1 MITRPLDLSTR
12 LRGEPR
18 SFDYL
23 YWINGVILAL
33 FFTFFGSRFVLSPG
47 VAMGKSA
54 RMLVFT
60 NSVNGA
66 VPTQLTL
73 QIAQGGQLYV
83 DTGFVTFEKLQ
94 EWLAVQARQ
103 NPGATLL
110 VLVHPSNSAE
120 LLSKITDAAD
130 SVGIKVQLGGLDRPQ
145 ETSGIG
151 KTN

>member
-18 SFDYL
+18 NFDYL
-23 YWINGVILAL
+23 YWINGVIIAL

-47 VAMGKSA
+47 VAMGKSEK
-54 RMLVFT
+54 MLVFT
-60 NSVNGA
+60 NAVSGA

-83 DTGFVTFEKLQ
+83 DTGFVTFEKLR
-94 EWLAVQARQ
+94 EWLATQAKQ

-110 VLVHPSNSAE
+110 VLAHPSNSAE
-120 LLSKITDAAD
+120 LLSKITDAAE

-145 ETSGIG
+145 ESPAVG
-151 KTN
+151 KSH

>member
-1 MITRPLDLSTR
+1 
-12 LRGEPR
+12 
-18 SFDYL
+18 
-23 YWINGVILAL
+23 
-33 FFTFFGSRFVLSPG
+33 
-47 VAMGKSA
+47 MGKSE
-54 RMLVFT
+54 RMLVFS

-145 ETSGIG
+145 ETFGVG